1 MKEIKNDIIKK
12 YKYKDYVVYIKD
24 VKEDS
29 KNYESYEF
37 YLQNEKYRVII
48 LMFGVMKGDCSVK
61 DFEDLIEANIEDYI
75 LIYKI
80 DYED

>member
-37 YLQNEKYRVII
+37 YLQNEKYGVIS
-48 LMFGVMKGDCSVK
+48 LMFGLMKEDCSVK
-61 DFEDLIEANIEDYI
+61 EFEDLIEANIDDYI
-75 LIYKI
+75 ITYQNE
-80 DYED
+80 YED

>member
-29 KNYESYEF
+29 KNYESYEI
-37 YLQNEKYRVII
+37 YLQNEKYGVID
-48 LMFGVMKGDCSVK
+48 LMFGVMKEDYSIK
-61 DFEDLIEANIEDYI
+61 ELEDLIEVNIEDYI
-75 LIYKI
+75 LTYKI